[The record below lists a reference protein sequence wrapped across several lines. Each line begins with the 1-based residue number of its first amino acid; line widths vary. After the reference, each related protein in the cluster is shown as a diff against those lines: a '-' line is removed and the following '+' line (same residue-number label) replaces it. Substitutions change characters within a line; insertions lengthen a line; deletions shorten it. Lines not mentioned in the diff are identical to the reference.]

1 MHIGG
6 SQDPPEIKED
16 TIMAQVTMTS
26 QEYLEMVDTVRSLK
40 QLEKDMLDN
49 VEVELNL
56 ESNYNKCIIE
66 IVPTFTA
73 KIQKQVVSKIVG
85 VITAEPVVMDHLFKE
100 NNHFLNIKN
109 GYISSNWDDRPKEH
123 EVDLFTDKTFKAA
136 WDKAKQRA
144 EEAEAVDAELMDKE
158 EE

>member
-1 MHIGG
+1 
-6 SQDPPEIKED
+6 
-16 TIMAQVTMTS
+16 MAQVTMTS
-26 QEYLEMVDTVRSLK
+26 QEYLEMVEAVRRLE

-56 ESNYNKCIIE
+56 ESSYNKCRIE

-73 KIQKQVVSKIVG
+73 KVQKQVISKIVG
-85 VITAEPVVMDHLFKE
+85 VIAAEPVVMDHLFEE
-100 NNHFLNIKN
+100 NEHFLNLN
-109 GYISSNWDDRPKEH
+109 SGYISSNWDDMPKEH

-136 WDKAKQRA
+136 WDKAKQR
-144 EEAEAVDAELMDKE
+144 EEAAEAVDAELMDKE